1 MVNRWLSNRRFPL
14 FFLASISSHEGFI
27 HLLAVA
33 FTRRRKKEEEAI
45 SVRVYYIH
53 RRFTDKKTEERGMKT
68 EERGTKTEERGT
80 KKEERG
86 KETERLKTKVK

>member
-53 RRFTDKKTEERGMKT
+53 RRFTDKKTEERG
-68 EERGTKTEERGT
+68 TKTEERGT
-80 KKEERG
+80 KKEERRKRNEERG
-86 KETERLKTKVK
+86 KRKGDRKTKD